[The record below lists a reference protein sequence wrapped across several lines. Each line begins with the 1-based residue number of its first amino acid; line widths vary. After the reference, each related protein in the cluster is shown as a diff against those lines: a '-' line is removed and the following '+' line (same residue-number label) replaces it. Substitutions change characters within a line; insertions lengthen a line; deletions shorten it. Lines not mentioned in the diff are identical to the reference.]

1 MSENFLSI
9 EKSHFTFSWELVGFE
24 PKNIFSL
31 KFNYLL
37 GSLVQLDERNR
48 MVPLLVESELVD
60 VGVSFS
66 WELVGFGTKKIFSLK
81 NHFSLS
87 SLTK

>member
-37 GSLVQLDERNR
+37 GSFVQLDERNR
-48 MVPLLVESELVD
+48 MVPFSTKSER
-60 VGVSFS
+60 
-66 WELVGFGTKKIFSLK
+66 KKK
-81 NHFSLS
+81 NS
-87 SLTK
+87 SQNPLTPN